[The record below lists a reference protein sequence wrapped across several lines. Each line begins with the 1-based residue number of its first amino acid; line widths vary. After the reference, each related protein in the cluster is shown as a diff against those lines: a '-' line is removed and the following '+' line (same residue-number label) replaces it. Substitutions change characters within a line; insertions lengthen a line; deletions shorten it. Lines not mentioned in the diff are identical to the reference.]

1 MHHEDDKRRFPRAH
15 VEIQLGPSPDRPAD
29 VQERIANL
37 SLGGALVATND
48 PLPAGSEL
56 DLNFKLPGSKEML
69 SLRAEV
75 LRQVTVN
82 GAPAMAVRFEAMNLQ
97 HQVALGAYV
106 SDRFWDEQLPEAEMA
121 EAEELPE
128 GMSVASEEDI
138 RRAAVGSDAQEW
150 AREGFVVVHNDGS
163 EVDSK
168 QIKKELG
175 GEFIVVETKR

>member
-15 VEIQLGPSPDRPAD
+15 VDIQLGPSPDRPAD
-29 VQERIANL
+29 ARERIANL

-48 PLPAGSEL
+48 PLEPGSEL
-56 DLNFKLPGSKEML
+56 DLNFKLPGSEEIL

-75 LRQVTVN
+75 LRQVSIN
-82 GAPAMAVRFEAMNLQ
+82 GAPAMAVRFEAMDLQ
-97 HQVALGAYV
+97 NQITLGAYV
-106 SDRFWDEQLPEAEMA
+106 SDRFWDEQLPEAEIA
-121 EAEELPE
+121 ESEELPE
-128 GMSVASEEDI
+128 GMSVASDEDI
-138 RRAAVGSDAQEW
+138 RRAAAEPDPQEW
-150 AREGFVVVHNDGS
+150 AREGFVVAHNDGS